1 MSFLYIDHAIRNS
14 VVGVK
19 MMIRQ
24 ILTNI
29 STRNS
34 RARTM
39 KDNPNRRKR
48 KPFERVY
55 LIAKPRGKTP
65 LTKRMQQ
72 EH

>member
-1 MSFLYIDHAIRNS
+1 
-14 VVGVK
+14 